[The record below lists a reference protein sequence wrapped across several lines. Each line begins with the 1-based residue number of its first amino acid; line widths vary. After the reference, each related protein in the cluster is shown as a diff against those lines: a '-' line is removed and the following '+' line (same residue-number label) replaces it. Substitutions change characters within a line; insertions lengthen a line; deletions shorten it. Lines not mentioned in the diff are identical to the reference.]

1 MFIEDER
8 QLQFGSGTGS
18 FKLEAPLIL
27 GFPTYTFNDDSAAPS
42 TTTAIHCITLAAAAI
57 AILITIS

>member
-42 TTTAIHCITLAAAAI
+42 TTTVIRCITFAAAI
-57 AILITIS
+57 ATLITIS